1 MNHSTL
7 SRKAL
12 TTLLIGAYIGMLS
25 PISAVHAVAT
35 ITEVTPIP
43 TYTTNQSP
51 TYVFNS
57 STGGTIGY
65 TGPCAAMLPSITTA
79 TSGNNNITFG
89 PLLSDANYS
98 TGASICGFTVDD
110 GGGAGNLLNIPWF
123 ALDNTIPTISVTNS
137 NITINKNDSYPT

>member
-25 PISAVHAVAT
+25 PMSAVHAVAT

-79 TSGNNNITFG
+79 TSGDNTITFG
-89 PLLSDANYS
+89 PLLSDNNYS

-110 GGGAGNLLNIPWF
+110 GE
-123 ALDNTIPTISVTNS
+123 
-137 NITINKNDSYPT
+137 